1 MQDQLKGPSRTWW
14 DLATACDRRVRENQ
28 IEGPWL
34 PRRSRDYR
42 RSVEPRAEIS
52 NRSAVNTTSA
62 GVPYYTSVEHFD
74 AYFLEWGRLAR
85 ASHSVSA
92 SAIAIKRVGMRIN
105 SRCLDNGLSLRYIL
119 RTIGSDSMVILRKV
133 RASSKFERRVL
144 EKIKFATAGISGAQL
159 WHQFCSWRRF
169 LLHRRRFCR
178 ILSIF
183 EEIVNSLFWNR

>member
-74 AYFLEWGRLAR
+74 AYFLEWGRFAR
-85 ASHSVSA
+85 ASLWYRPARSRSNEHENQLPLSRQWAISTLYSA
-92 SAIAIKRVGMRIN
+92 YNRLGLYGYIAQGASIIQIRKA
-105 SRCLDNGLSLRYIL
+105 SLRK
-119 RTIGSDSMVILRKV
+119 D
-133 RASSKFERRVL
+133 
-144 EKIKFATAGISGAQL
+144 KICHA
-159 WHQFCSWRRF
+159 RY
-169 LLHRRRFCR
+169 
-178 ILSIF
+178 
-183 EEIVNSLFWNR
+183 